1 MSTRRSTCGTD
12 LHATELA
19 PCNTIPTVK
28 HGGGSIMLWGCFSA
42 EGTGEL
48 VRVQDIVDGGQY
60 RQILDENLFKSARDL
75 KLGRRFTFQQDND
88 SKHTARATKEW
99 FKTKKVKVLEWPSQ
113 SPDLNPIENLW
124 HQLKIAVHQR
134 SPKILRELEQYI
146 AWRNGTK

>member
-1 MSTRRSTCGTD
+1 
-12 LHATELA
+12 
-19 PCNTIPTVK
+19 
-28 HGGGSIMLWGCFSA
+28 MLWGCFSA

-48 VRVQDIVDGGQY
+48 VRVQGIMDGAQY
-60 RQILDENLFKSARDL
+60 RQILDENLFKSACDL
-75 KLGRRFTFQQDND
+75 KLGIRFTFQQDND
-88 SKHTARATKEW
+88 PKHTARATKEW

-113 SPDLNPIENLW
+113 SPDLNPIESLW